1 MKIVLKARMV
11 FTKCIRA
18 YSRPDT
24 RMPFYFP
31 DIMFLITDGSID
43 GQEGQSVTIQCQAK
57 GTTVHIRKVRHSGG
71 SRCRGRNTRN
81 VLTRLCNG
89 KKECSFI
96 LNDVTLEGQCRGKVG
111 RSKIKYKCT
120 RGE

>member
-1 MKIVLKARMV
+1 
-11 FTKCIRA
+11 
-18 YSRPDT
+18 
-24 RMPFYFP
+24 
-31 DIMFLITDGSID
+31 MFLITDGSID

-57 GTTVHIRKVRHSGG
+57 GTTVNIRKVRHSGG
-71 SRCRGRNTRN
+71 SQCRGRNTKN